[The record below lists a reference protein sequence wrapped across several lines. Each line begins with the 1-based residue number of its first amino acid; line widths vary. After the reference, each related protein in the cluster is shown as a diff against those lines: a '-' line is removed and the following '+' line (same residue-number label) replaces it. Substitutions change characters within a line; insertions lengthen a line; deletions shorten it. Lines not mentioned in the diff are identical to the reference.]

1 MKKVSVLSLALALL
15 LTASG
20 NYVSNTVRAQAKG
33 ETLNTPTNVNRATQS
48 ANTIAIFP
56 LEQIK
61 PGMRATARTVFAGS
75 EPEEFGVEILGVM
88 PGYPAPKQSA
98 IIARLTGA
106 NVEKTSVFGGMSG
119 SPVFIDGKL
128 VGAIA
133 FTFPFAKEPIAGIT
147 PIQQMIDIFE
157 RGTTIERPLATQPRR
172 VSTASLMRG
181 EWNFNLPKPV
191 ASNQTFIQPVSA
203 NASQYSSLAAL
214 LGQQVAQI
222 QTPVIF
228 SGISPDAL
236 AKYAT
241 QLQANNLLPVSGVG
255 GAAGITPLTVATE
268 KTLLPGSS
276 ISVQLVRGDYS
287 VAASGTVTM
296 RDGDRIYAFGHPFMG
311 LGAADMPMTESSVV
325 SVVASQYNS
334 FKLSVPGNLVGA
346 ISQDRSTG
354 IYGRLGAQP
363 RMIPVELN
371 LRTSRDRTE
380 TFKYEIASDQNL
392 APLLLNLTVY
402 SALTASERAMGDST
416 VSMRGEIDV
425 AGQDTIRIERRYSS
439 ADALTNVA
447 GMVTAPVAAL
457 LASGFDNVN
466 IRRIKLDVTS
476 EDVRQIGTL
485 ERIAVNRTDLKA
497 GETVEVQAFVR
508 AENGAQFVERVPV
521 KIPQDAPAG
530 QLLLFV
536 GDGDALQQLTGDA
549 TFIPTNLTQL
559 VSVINR
565 LRKTDRL
572 YVKLLRVT
580 PGAVVGSQ
588 QMPALPPSVVATLN
602 SERSAGG
609 VTGTQLAS
617 LYERELSPVSVVVS
631 GQQLLTLNITR

>member
-1 MKKVSVLSLALALL
+1 MKKVSVLSLALAVLL
-15 LTASG
+15 VVANG
-20 NYVSNTVRAQAKG
+20 NSADMSIKAQAKR
-33 ETLNTPTNVNRATQS
+33 EANAQTAQANTHAAS
-48 ANTIAIFP
+48 ANGLAIFP
-56 LEQIK
+56 LEQIR
-61 PGMRATARTVFAGS
+61 PGMRATARTVFSGS

-157 RGTTIERPLATQPRR
+157 RGTIERPLVTQPRR
-172 VSTASLMRG
+172 VSTAALMRG
-181 EWNFNLPKPV
+181 DWTLNLPKPV
-191 ASNQTFIQPVSA
+191 SANQTFIQPVSA
-203 NASQYSSLAAL
+203 NNSQYASLAAL

-236 AKYAT
+236 AKFST

-255 GAAGITPLTVATE
+255 GAAGITPLTAATE
-268 KTLLPGSS
+268 KTLLPGASV
-276 ISVQLVRGDYS
+276 SVQLVRGDYS
-287 VAASGTVTM
+287 IAASGTVTM

-380 TFKYEIASDQNL
+380 TFKYEIATDESL
-392 APLLLNLTVY
+392 TSLLLNLTVY
-402 SALTASERAMGDST
+402 SALTASERTMGDST

-425 AGQDTIRIERRYSS
+425 AGQNTIHIDRRYSS

-447 GMVTAPVAAL
+447 GMITAPVAAL
-457 LASGFDNVN
+457 LGSGFNNVQ
-466 IRRIKLDVTS
+466 IKRIKLDVTS
-476 EDVRQIGTL
+476 DDTRQIGTL

-497 GETVEVQAFVR
+497 GETVEVQAFMR

-521 KIPQDAPAG
+521 LIPKDAPAG

-536 GDGDALQQLTGDA
+536 GDGSALQQLTGDA
-549 TFIPTNLTQL
+549 TFVPTDLTQL
-559 VSVINR
+559 VNLINR

-580 PGAVVGSQ
+580 PGAVIGSQ

-609 VTGTQLAS
+609 VTGTQFAS
-617 LYERELSPVSVVVS
+617 VYERELPPSQVIVS
-631 GQQLLTLNITR
+631 GQQLLTLNIAR